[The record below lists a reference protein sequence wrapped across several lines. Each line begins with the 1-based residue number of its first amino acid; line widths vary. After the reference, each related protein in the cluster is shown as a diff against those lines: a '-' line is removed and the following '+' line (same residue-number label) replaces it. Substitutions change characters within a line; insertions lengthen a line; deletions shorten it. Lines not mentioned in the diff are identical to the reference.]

1 LNLSTYKNFTVDSI
15 LEINHTTFDKQQ
27 LEKNLIDF
35 QNILK
40 KDMPA
45 IFLNNPYYI
54 NAYYKKLKIEDKQVY
69 NSYSSS
75 LTNINE

>member
-1 LNLSTYKNFTVDSI
+1 LSTYKNLTVDSI

-35 QNILK
+35 QDILNT
-40 KDMPA
+40 DMPA

-54 NAYYKKLKIEDKQVY
+54 NAYYKKLKVEDKQVY